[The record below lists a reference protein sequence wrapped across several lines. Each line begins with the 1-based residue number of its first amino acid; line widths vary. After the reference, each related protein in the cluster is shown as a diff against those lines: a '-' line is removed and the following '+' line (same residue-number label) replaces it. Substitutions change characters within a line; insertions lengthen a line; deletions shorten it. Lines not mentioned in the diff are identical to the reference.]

1 MKSAVITIF
10 IMSMLSGMLPA
21 YAEPEQERTNQ
32 RPPEAAVLEALNRI
46 ILPEVSF
53 RQAHIQEVIEYLI
66 EASREFDP
74 ENEGV
79 NIILNL
85 HTPPSAEEREKRP
98 REWTFFFDD
107 SEQDQRGTEKQDVPP
122 VTFTARQISLQET
135 LRIVTEL
142 TNLRYRLRGNV
153 VFVEPRDAPDG
164 EITVRVYDVMP
175 TIKERIRD
183 LSEDLRL
190 RR

>member
-175 TIKERIRD
+175 TIEERIRD
-183 LSEDLRL
+183 IKEDL
-190 RR
+190 